1 MTFSN
6 KTRLLERALDITAI
20 VLFAGMCGLVLAQ
33 VVMRKFF
40 EPLVWSEEL
49 ARYVFIWVSFLGWTI
64 ACRKRSHVAVMFAAD
79 RAPPLVRTLLGC
91 FSEAATI
98 VLAGILMWYGT
109 QLVRNNTDVETVTL
123 FFNYAVVYVVVPFSG
138 LMMVLISFGSLR
150 RRLQGHN
157 EAVEVL
163 L

>member
-1 MTFSN
+1 VSFSN
-6 KTRLLERALDITAI
+6 KTRLVEQALDASAI

-91 FSEAATI
+91 LSEVGTI
-98 VLAGILMWYGT
+98 VLACILMWYGS

-123 FFNYAVVYVVVPFSG
+123 FFNYALVYAIVPFSG
-138 LMMVLISFGSLR
+138 LMMVLISIASLH